1 MGEAEGSSSSS
12 RRKTT
17 MESLSLEIN
26 RYPRDLLTRFISSAG
41 EKRRARTREEEE
53 EEEEREEADEIELNL
68 GLSLGGR
75 FGVDKSP
82 SATKLARSS
91 SIAGPIPES
100 FFKDGGGGGVGSDSY
115 SHPHQQLMRTSSL
128 PTETE
133 EEWRKR
139 KEMQSLRRME
149 AKRRRSEKQRNS
161 SVGGGG
167 RVVERGD
174 LGFVEEEKLSRGGSW
189 VVSRPQGS
197 LNSRSREGSQGSIES
212 SHGGGGGGGSS
223 SGGGAAPIQGSGS
236 GGESRS
242 PGQDQCNQLPVPAK
256 STATATENHK
266 RAREI
271 GTSAM
276 EDMPCVFTIGDGPHG
291 RRVEGI
297 LYKYGRGEEVRIMC
311 VCHGSFLS
319 PAEFV
324 KHAGGINVDHPLKHI
339 VVNPAGP
346 SFL

>member
-12 RRKTT
+12 RRAT

-26 RYPRDLLTRFISSAG
+26 RYPRDLLTRFVTTG
-41 EKRRARTREEEE
+41 EKRRARTMEEEDE
-53 EEEEREEADEIELNL
+53 EDEIELNL

-75 FGVDKSP
+75 FGVDKGSGG
-82 SATKLARSS
+82 SKLARSS
-91 SIAGPIPES
+91 SIAGSIPES
-100 FFKDGGGGGVGSDSY
+100 FKESDPAFGSDNY
-115 SHPHQQLMRTSSL
+115 PQLMRTSSL

-139 KEMQSLRRME
+139 KEMQSLRRLE
-149 AKRRRSEKQRNS
+149 AKRRRSEKQRK
-161 SVGGGG
+161 
-167 RVVERGD
+167 
-174 LGFVEEEKLSRGGSW
+174 EEKNW
-189 VVSRPQGS
+189 VSGRQGS
-197 LNSRSREGSQGSIES
+197 LNSRSREGSQGSVES
-212 SHGGGGGGGSS
+212 HGGGSGGGGGGGSS
-223 SGGGAAPIQGSGS
+223 GGPALVQGRMNNVATTVLVQFSYTSTILLSWIMNIGS
-236 GGESRS
+236 GESRS
-242 PGQDQCNQLPVPAK
+242 PGRNQSSSSQDPPGPNTTTTEKPENQ
-256 STATATENHK
+256 K

-276 EDMPCVFTIGDGPHG
+276 EDMPCVFTIGDGPNG

-324 KHAGGINVDHPLKHI
+324 KHAGGSNVDHPLKHI
-339 VVNPAGP
+339 VVNPSGP